1 MTDAD
6 ALVTAA
12 DRLIDIGRTDEGIAM
27 LERVLA
33 VEPQHVEALCGLAR
47 AHLNAHRF
55 GKAREAAGAAL
66 QEAPDAA
73 YVRYLYATVLARMG
87 ADEAVPA
94 AEAAVVAAPDDWV
107 THQTLAEALHR
118 AGRNTEAMA
127 AARRIVELAPENAN
141 AQAAFADLASDL
153 GQPSTARTAYQA
165 ALRLEPNH
173 AHARHNLGTLRAG
186 GSYRA
191 AIHHMFE
198 AATLDP
204 TMTVAHE
211 NLSNVVRTG
220 VRLCLALSFL
230 AAVPSWLVTYLGHR
244 MTVGV
249 PDGVRVFVGLLV
261 AVVLGVVIATFRLA
275 PRPAW
280 RFVSSTVRRQR
291 VLVIALA
298 SSAATLGCLT
308 AFAVTGWPTLM
319 WLLFAPVSV
328 GVVVNVR
335 LAS

>member
-1 MTDAD
+1 MQDAD
-6 ALVTAA
+6 TLVTSA
-12 DRLIDIGRTDEGIAM
+12 DRLIDIGRTDEGIAI

-33 VEPQHVEALCGLAR
+33 EQPQHVDALCGLAR
-47 AHLNAHRF
+47 GHLNAHRYDQ
-55 GKAREAAGAAL
+55 ARVAVEAAL
-66 QEAPDAA
+66 QEAPDVA
-73 YVRYLYATVLARMG
+73 YVRYMYAAVLARAGMHG
-87 ADEAVPA
+87 AVPA
-94 AEAAVVAAPDDWV
+94 AEAAVAAAPMDWV
-107 THQTLAEALHR
+107 TYQTLAEALHK

-127 AARRIVELAPENAN
+127 AARRIVVLEPANAN
-141 AQAAFADLASDL
+141 AQAAFADLASEL
-153 GQPSTARTAYQA
+153 GEPSAARTAYET

-191 AIHHMFE
+191 AIHHMYE

-204 TMTVAHE
+204 TMAVAHE

-230 AAVPSWLVTYLGHR
+230 ASAPSCLVAYLGYR
-244 MTVGV
+244 VTGGV

-261 AVVLGVVIATFRLA
+261 VVMLAVIGVATGLM

-280 RFVSSTVRRQR
+280 RFVWSTVRRQR
-291 VLVIALA
+291 VLLTALA
-298 SSAATLGCLT
+298 ASAGTLACL
-308 AFAVTGWPTLM
+308 AGFAVTGWSALM
-319 WLLFAPVSV
+319 WLLFAPIGV
-328 GVVVNVR
+328 GLVVNVR